1 MKKLRVLL
9 ANNRALVIAGVKQLL
24 MHEASLEVIGEVNS
38 GPLLRRRLRKNPPDI
53 LALDYLNLDNFSAED
68 CQRLLREYA
77 DLRVVII
84 SSDQQ
89 RDRIVEILSYGVLG
103 FVTQHCS
110 AQEIVSTFL
119 AAADGKKFFCSA
131 VLNRLTPRLGEA
143 QENASP
149 DLTDKETQI
158 IRLIAQD
165 LSTHEIAHQLHLSP
179 HTINTYRKR
188 LLKKL
193 RVKSPVALVMKAIHL
208 QIIDPYHY
216 H

>member
-9 ANNRALVIAGVKQLL
+9 ANNRALVIAGVKHLL

-38 GPLLRRRLRKNPPDI
+38 GSLLRRRLQENPPDI

-89 RDRIVEILSYGVLG
+89 RDRIMEVLNCGVLG
-103 FVTQHCS
+103 FVTQDCS
-110 AQEIVSTFL
+110 APEIISTFL

-131 VLNRLTPRLGEA
+131 VLDRLTPRPGKIR
-143 QENASP
+143 ENTSP
-149 DLTDKETQI
+149 GLTDKETQI

-165 LSTHEIAHQLHLSP
+165 LSTHEIAVQLHLSP

-188 LLKKL
+188 ILKKL
-193 RVKSPVALVMKAIHL
+193 GVKSPVALVMKAIHL
-208 QIIDPYHY
+208 HIIDPYHY
-216 H
+216 N